1 MVHLT
6 ARPSADAP
14 DLIDPKNLPLPLR
27 RARER
32 YRRPDG
38 PRHRPTGSGAHI
50 YARVSSDEQAGPG
63 KTSIAEQIRLCEKG
77 LAGTGIPIV
86 GTWCDEG
93 FSGVTRLGE
102 RPVGRELVAAV
113 KPGEIIA
120 VYRLDR
126 LTRHAVMGLADLND
140 LPQRGVGLYI
150 VGDHR
155 FIPPAGG
162 DIDPIDQF
170 SLQQGIV
177 LAQLERDLI
186 VARTEAGKR
195 ALIQDGY
202 WPYGVASYG
211 WRREHDGIG
220 YKLVPDDT
228 EQQVLA
234 LMRRCHKRG
243 ASIPQITAALNE
255 AGFRNR
261 RGEAFE
267 YSAVRWTMLYHEM
280 IQAGV
285 RLAKPGRA
293 KANGNPAI
301 AAAQPAGISAVV
313 QQKLR
318 DAERVGPIIAELV
331 TDRGCGSY
339 QQLAN
344 SLNYLEVKTPRGGHW
359 HASTVR
365 NTMAAANVSF
375 AALCKAATARDLKP
389 VGQPL
394 PQRPNRTER
403 QTVRRL
409 YRLPADPRG
418 RVQKAIADVLF
429 FRDRGM
435 AADQIARVL
444 CLGLAGV
451 RRVIKQFPQLEIDD
465 PAVIEQVL
473 ARHAGGE
480 DARHIAR
487 ALGLELRQ
495 VRRVTGIAQ
504 RRIKRP
510 RKRVRPLAQ
519 DRKAAILASRRQGKT
534 GSEIFA
540 ELGVDTE
547 RERIQN
553 PPVSAAPSP
562 ARAGAGIAEPAGAD
576 R

>member
-1 MVHLT
+1 MHPISLIRKTCHCRCGVLASAIAGRTGHGIVRRGV
-6 ARPSADAP
+6 ARIFTPGS
-14 DLIDPKNLPLPLR
+14 
-27 RARER
+27 
-32 YRRPDG
+32 
-38 PRHRPTGSGAHI
+38 RPTN
-50 YARVSSDEQAGPG
+50 RPG
-63 KTSIAEQIRLCEKG
+63 LGRPRSLSRFRLCEKG

-126 LTRHAVMGLADLND
+126 LTRHAMMGLADLND
-140 LPQRGVGLYI
+140 LPQRGVGLFI

-318 DAERVGPIIAELV
+318 DAERVGPIIA
-331 TDRGCGSY
+331 G
-339 QQLAN
+339 
-344 SLNYLEVKTPRGGHW
+344 
-359 HASTVR
+359 
-365 NTMAAANVSF
+365 
-375 AALCKAATARDLKP
+375 
-389 VGQPL
+389 VGYGPGLWQ
-394 PQRPNRTER
+394 
-403 QTVRRL
+403 
-409 YRLPADPRG
+409 LPAARQFAQLSRG
-418 RVQKAIADVLF
+418 
-429 FRDRGM
+429 
-435 AADQIARVL
+435 
-444 CLGLAGV
+444 
-451 RRVIKQFPQLEIDD
+451 
-465 PAVIEQVL
+465 
-473 ARHAGGE
+473 
-480 DARHIAR
+480 
-487 ALGLELRQ
+487 
-495 VRRVTGIAQ
+495 
-504 RRIKRP
+504 
-510 RKRVRPLAQ
+510 
-519 DRKAAILASRRQGKT
+519 
-534 GSEIFA
+534 
-540 ELGVDTE
+540 
-547 RERIQN
+547 
-553 PPVSAAPSP
+553 
-562 ARAGAGIAEPAGAD
+562 
-576 R
+576 